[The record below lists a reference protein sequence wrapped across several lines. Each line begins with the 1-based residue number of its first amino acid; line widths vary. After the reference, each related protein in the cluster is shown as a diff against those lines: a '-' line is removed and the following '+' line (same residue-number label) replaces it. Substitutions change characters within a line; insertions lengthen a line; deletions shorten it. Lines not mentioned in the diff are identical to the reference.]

1 MPKQETRYNRMVD
14 PSLDEVWEAFR
25 AAMADLGLTATFD
38 VAPAEPVRWDAVGSI
53 EGIPVAVELKAAPT
67 AADVLA
73 LERMESAGA
82 YKVLAGRRLSR
93 AARDQLAERGIGYFD
108 GRGHLRLWH
117 PPMLIDAEVRAIG
130 PSAPGGGAPR
140 LEVPSLLDVALGVL
154 DGVARRGVR
163 AAAASMHR
171 SPGTVSKQLAVLRRA
186 HLADDE
192 GNPMVP
198 DLFDAVLEVWHPVR
212 VPLAELPHP
221 GDGRVNERLQLNL
234 DDPEAPGWVLS
245 DAFAAAAWGAPAVL
259 SSDAP
264 PDFYVPTSSAL
275 RLART
280 LLGDAEFDRRACTV
294 AVAPSP
300 FVCRRRYDRASVFD
314 EPFFAPSPVVAA
326 LDLARDPARG
336 RELLEQWSR
345 NLPAEVSRVW

>member
-1 MPKQETRYNRMVD
+1 MDR
-14 PSLDEVWEAFR
+14 SLDQVWDAFR
-25 AAMADLGLTATFD
+25 GALADLGLRTTFD
-38 VAPAEPVRWDAVGSI
+38 VAPAEPVRWNALGSI

-73 LERMESAGA
+73 LERMESDGA
-82 YKVLAGRRLSR
+82 YKVLAARRLSR
-93 AARDQLAERGIGYFD
+93 AVRDELSERGIGYFD

-130 PSAPGGGAPR
+130 PSTAGVGSPR
-140 LEVPSLLDVALGVL
+140 FEVPSLLDVALAVL

-163 AAAASMHR
+163 AAAVSMNR
-171 SPGTVSKQLAVLRRA
+171 SPGTVSKQLAILRRA
-186 HLADDE
+186 HLADDD
-192 GNPMVP
+192 GNPTVP
-198 DLFDAVLEVWHPVR
+198 DLFDAALEVWQPVR
-212 VPLAELPHP
+212 VPLAELPLP

-259 SSDAP
+259 SGDAP

>member
-117 PPMLIDAEVRAIG
+117 PPMLIDAEVRDWSVG
-130 PSAPGGGAPR
+130 TR
-140 LEVPSLLDVALGVL
+140 W
-154 DGVARRGVR
+154 RR
-163 AAAASMHR
+163 AAS
-171 SPGTVSKQLAVLRRA
+171 
-186 HLADDE
+186 
-192 GNPMVP
+192 
-198 DLFDAVLEVWHPVR
+198 
-212 VPLAELPHP
+212 
-221 GDGRVNERLQLNL
+221 
-234 DDPEAPGWVLS
+234 
-245 DAFAAAAWGAPAVL
+245 
-259 SSDAP
+259 
-264 PDFYVPTSSAL
+264 
-275 RLART
+275 
-280 LLGDAEFDRRACTV
+280 
-294 AVAPSP
+294 
-300 FVCRRRYDRASVFD
+300 
-314 EPFFAPSPVVAA
+314 
-326 LDLARDPARG
+326 
-336 RELLEQWSR
+336 
-345 NLPAEVSRVW
+345 